1 MVFMRDE
8 NVPFR
13 FEKGAKGN
21 LKVPNSFVIGKVYAT
36 YQKIDDTLKSD

>member
-1 MVFMRDE
+1 MRDK

-21 LKVPNSFVIGKVYAT
+21 LKVPDSNSCFVIGKVDAT
-36 YQKIDDTLKSD
+36 YQKIDDT